1 MHIVVIGAG
10 RIGVAVARWLLTAGH
25 EIAVVEKD
33 HARCAQ
39 IDEAVGSVSVHGSG
53 TDVAVLA
60 RAGANRADV
69 VIATTSADDVNL
81 VACQLAKQHFGA
93 ARTMSLVNDSER
105 AELFGM
111 ASIDAS
117 VDVTELVLAR
127 IQEGL
132 SSQGLVHLMPVSGR
146 DGETIVNI
154 KIPAVSGTRE
164 RRVRDLSLP
173 SGTILS
179 LIITRTGG
187 ASIPTDD
194 TMIKGG
200 DELIAVTTAEHE
212 DELRDLFSWGADD

>member
-10 RIGVAVARWLLTAGH
+10 KIGVAVARSLLSAGH
-25 EIAVVEKD
+25 EIAVVEQD

-39 IDEAVGSVSVHGSG
+39 LDDTVGSVSVHGGG

-60 RAGANRADV
+60 KAGANRADV

-93 ARTMSLVNDSER
+93 ARTISLVNNTER
-105 AELFGM
+105 TELFGM
-111 ASIDAS
+111 AGVDAS
-117 VDVTELVLAR
+117 VDVTELAVEKV
-127 IQEGL
+127 QEGL
-132 SSQGLVHLMPVSGR
+132 SSQALVHLMHVSGR

-154 KIPAVSGTRE
+154 KIPADSGSRE

-173 SGTILS
+173 GGTILS
-179 LIITRTGG
+179 LILTRTGG

-194 TMIKGG
+194 TMIRSG
-200 DELIAVTTAEHE
+200 DELIAVTTTEHE
-212 DELRDLFSWGADD
+212 EELRDIFSWGADE